1 MKDATAVW
9 AKLFLILVISAKPL
23 NGFAECK
30 RLGNNSCLNHRECC
44 SGYCFKEPGWE
55 LGVCKRAQNR
65 NEDESKEEN
74 AVFEKGVCAYY
85 QGDIETANGEVFNE
99 NEMTAA
105 HRTLPFNT
113 MVNVE
118 VMGAS
123 VVVRINDRKDDS
135 NGHILDMSFAAAE
148 GVDIADKDEVPCQL
162 RILTGIGCTV
172 NYGNTC
178 VDHHECC
185 SQFCFK
191 EMFSEVGFC
200 TPRG

>member
-1 MKDATAVW
+1 M
-9 AKLFLILVISAKPL
+9 
-23 NGFAECK
+23 
-30 RLGNNSCLNHRECC
+30 
-44 SGYCFKEPGWE
+44 
-55 LGVCKRAQNR
+55 
-65 NEDESKEEN
+65 
-74 AVFEKGVCAYY
+74 CAYY

-105 HRTLPFNT
+105 HQTLPFNT

-118 VMGAS
+118 IMGAS

-148 GVDIADKDEVPCQL
+148 GVGITDKDEVSCQL
-162 RILTGIGCTV
+162 KILTGMGCTV
-172 NYGNTC
+172 SYGNTC
-178 VDHHECC
+178 VMHHECC